1 MKENQLVGLEK
12 GKSSMNTNF
21 TMWVTAL
28 QRPIKLYEKKEWD
41 KLDLITQWLI
51 ATRGTVTQV
60 TFFAGVIAGLLAW
73 RDGYF
78 SWLPWLVMT
87 VGLFFAH
94 STENLVNDY
103 IDFSRGIDEDNYYR
117 AQYGI
122 HPLVHKFWTKND
134 WLRWFL
140 VAGALATLA
149 GVFMLIYTS
158 FSPIVLTLFA
168 IGILIIPFY
177 AYPLK
182 YLGLGE
188 ILIYINWGLILI
200 PGVYTILAGKITP
213 NLGYVALAGLALGLG
228 FGSFNWGKHVDKL
241 YADKAKGVK
250 TLPVRI
256 GERAARYVNLSAL
269 ILSYAIVLDLVFV
282 ARYLTPAVLL
292 VFLAWPRA
300 WHVIKL
306 LRQPRPTK
314 APPGFEFWPRWFST
328 PQLKHVRLFAGL
340 YIIGLILDNLLRIF
354 FPTFWA

>member
-1 MKENQLVGLEK
+1 
-12 GKSSMNTNF
+12 MNTNLS
-21 TMWVTAL
+21 MWLTAL
-28 QRPIKLYEKKEWD
+28 QRPIKLYEKNEWD
-41 KLDLITQWLI
+41 KLDIITQWLI

-60 TFFAGVIAGLLAW
+60 TVMAGMIAGLLAW
-73 RDGYF
+73 RDGHF

-87 VGLFFAH
+87 LGLFFAH

-103 IDFSRGIDEDNYYR
+103 IDFSRGVDEDNYYR

-122 HPLVHKFWTKND
+122 HPLVHKFWTRND

-140 VAGALATLA
+140 IAGTLASLA

-158 FSPIVLTLFA
+158 FSPIVLGLFA

-188 ILIYINWGLILI
+188 ILIYINWGLIII
-200 PGVYTILAGKITP
+200 PGVYTVLAGEITP
-213 NLGYVALAGLALGLG
+213 NLGYVALAGLSFGLG
-228 FGSFNWGKHVDKL
+228 FGSFNWGKHVDKI
-241 YADKAKGVK
+241 YADQAKGVK

-256 GERAARYVNLSAL
+256 GERASRAVNTTAL
-269 ILSYAIVLDLVFV
+269 ILSYAIILYLVFV
-282 ARYLTPAVLL
+282 VPFFTPAVLL

-300 WHVIKL
+300 WHVIQL
-306 LRQPRPTK
+306 LRQPRPTE

-328 PQLKHVRLFAGL
+328 PQLRHVRLFGGL
-340 YIIGLILDNLLRIF
+340 YILGLIADNLLRIF
-354 FPTFWA
+354 APAFWR

>member
-1 MKENQLVGLEK
+1 MKETQIGVIEDEK
-12 GKSSMNTNF
+12 LSANSIFST
-21 TMWVTAL
+21 WVTAL
-28 QRPIKLYEKKEWD
+28 QRPIKLYKKTEWD
-41 KLDLITQWLI
+41 KLDIITQWLI
-51 ATRGTVTQV
+51 ATRGTVTQL
-60 TFFAGVIAGLLAW
+60 TAFSGVIAGLLAW

-103 IDFSRGIDEDNYYR
+103 IDYSRGIDEDNYYR

-122 HPLVHKFWTKND
+122 HPLVHKFWTRQD

-140 VAGALATLA
+140 IAGTIATLA

-158 FSPIVLTLFA
+158 FSPIVLVLFA
-168 IGILIIPFY
+168 IGILMIPFY

-188 ILIYINWGLILI
+188 ILIYINWGLIII
-200 PGVYTILAGKITP
+200 PGVYTVLAGGITP
-213 NLGYVALAGLALGLG
+213 NLGYVALAGLAFGLG

-241 YADKAKGVK
+241 FADKAKGVK

-256 GERAARYVNLSAL
+256 GERASRYVNTIAL
-269 ILSYAIVLDLVFV
+269 FLSYAIILYLIFV
-282 ARYLTPAVLL
+282 ARYFTPAVLL

-306 LRQPRPTK
+306 LQSPRPTET
-314 APPGFEFWPRWFST
+314 PPGFEFWPRWFST
-328 PQLKHVRLFAGL
+328 PQLRHVRLFGGL
-340 YIIGLILDNLLRIF
+340 YIIGLLLDNLLRIF
-354 FPTFWA
+354 APSFWI

>member
-1 MKENQLVGLEK
+1 MSIVLGN
-12 GKSSMNTNF
+12 
-21 TMWVTAL
+21 WVTAL
-28 QRPIKLYEKKEWD
+28 QRPIKLYEKNEWD
-41 KLDLITQWLI
+41 KLDVITKWLI
-51 ATRGTVTQV
+51 ATRGTVTQL
-60 TFFAGVIAGLLAW
+60 TAFSGIIAGLLAW
-73 RDGYF
+73 HDGYF

-122 HPLVHKFWTKND
+122 HPLVHGFWTRKD

-140 VAGALATLA
+140 TAGTIAGLA

-158 FSPIVLTLFA
+158 FSPIVIGLFA

-188 ILIYINWGLILI
+188 ILIYINWGLIII
-200 PGVYTILAGKITP
+200 PGVYTVLAGKITP
-213 NLGYVALAGLALGLG
+213 HLGYVALAGLAFGLG

-241 YADKAKGVK
+241 YADKAKGVR

-256 GERAARYVNLSAL
+256 GERAARYVNITAL
-269 ILSYAIVLDLVFV
+269 ILSYAIVLYLIFI
-282 ARYLTPAVLL
+282 ARFLTPVVLL
-292 VFLAWPRA
+292 VFFAWPRA
-300 WHVIKL
+300 WRVLKL
-306 LRQPRPTK
+306 LSKPRPTEP
-314 APPGFEFWPRWFST
+314 PPGFELWPRWFST
-328 PQLKHVRLFAGL
+328 PQLKHVRLFGGL
-340 YIIGLILDNLLRIF
+340 YILGLFADNLLRVF
-354 FPTFWA
+354 LPMFWPGQ

>member
-1 MKENQLVGLEK
+1 
-12 GKSSMNTNF
+12 MNTNF
-21 TMWVTAL
+21 SMWVTAL
-28 QRPIKLYEKKEWD
+28 QRPIKLYEKTEWD

-51 ATRGTVTQV
+51 ATRGTVTQL
-60 TFFAGVIAGLLAW
+60 TAFAGVIAGLLAW

-122 HPLVHKFWTKND
+122 HPLVHKFWTRND

-140 VAGALATLA
+140 IAGTIAALA
-149 GVFMLIYTS
+149 GIFMLIYTS
-158 FSPIVLTLFA
+158 FSPIVLGLFA
-168 IGILIIPFY
+168 IGILMIPFY

-188 ILIYINWGLILI
+188 ILIYINWGLIII
-200 PGVYTILAGKITP
+200 PGVYTVLTGQITP
-213 NLGYVALAGLALGLG
+213 NLGYVALTGFAFGLG

-241 YADKAKGVK
+241 HADKAKGVK

-256 GERAARYVNLSAL
+256 GERAARYVNISAL
-269 ILSYAIVLDLVFV
+269 VLSYAIVLYLVFG
-282 ARYLTPAVLL
+282 ARFLTPAVLL

-306 LRQPRPTK
+306 LTKPRPTE
-314 APPGFEFWPRWFST
+314 APAGFEFWPRWFST
-328 PQLKHVRLFAGL
+328 PQLRHIRLFGGL
-340 YIIGLILDNLLRIF
+340 YIIGLFADNLLRIF
-354 FPTFWA
+354 LPAFWR